1 MTNEKEAELMLLMTR
16 HDVPL
21 KTGERNHN
29 NHNNHNNVFVNFSF
43 SFSSEDFCET
53 ARRLLVAERGT
64 TGSDRGQITQHVL
77 KLTGSSVS
85 SEMSR
90 LHHTQILLI

>member
-21 KTGERNHN
+21 KTGERND
-29 NHNNHNNVFVNFSF
+29 NNHNNVFVNFSF

-90 LHHTQILLI
+90 

>member
-1 MTNEKEAELMLLMTR
+1 MLLMTR

-21 KTGERNHN
+21 KTGERND
-29 NHNNHNNVFVNFSF
+29 NNHNNVFVNFSF

-90 LHHTQILLI
+90 LHHTQILFI

>member
-1 MTNEKEAELMLLMTR
+1 MTNGKEAELMLLMTR

-21 KTGERNHN
+21 KTGERND
-29 NHNNHNNVFVNFSF
+29 NNHNNVFVNFSF

-90 LHHTQILLI
+90 